1 VTEIILGP
9 PGTGKTTTLVGVVRD
24 ELARG
29 VAPERMGYVSFTR
42 RAAQEAMERATG
54 ALKKTKKDFPYFS
67 TLHSLCFRQLGL
79 SRSDVLEGS
88 RLRAFADWAD
98 VSLSGRVS
106 EDGNWTGYDEGDRIL
121 FMENLARVRGYSLD
135 RAYHEFDDDNL
146 SWTEVDRVSRA
157 LAKFKADNGLYDFT
171 DMLHDFVANC
181 SSPEL
186 DVLLVD
192 EAQDLS
198 WLQWRVV
205 RKLAAGCRRTVV
217 AGDDDQAI
225 YQWAGADSG
234 HLVDMEGDVRVLG
247 QSFRVPPAMAQL
259 ANELIGR
266 VTHRRPKTWRPKPG
280 ELGEIREFSDFRHV
294 DVDEDQTL
302 ILTRNNYAAD
312 EHVCPELRSRGIIY
326 ERHGR
331 SSINEKLYSS
341 ARAWT
346 RLAAGELVL
355 AFEAAHLY
363 DYLSVDVGITRA
375 AKHLIQDAPREL
387 EVSHATL
394 VAEYGLLAGRRPWF
408 EVFDVAPVAEVEYIR
423 AALAR
428 GDKPSERPRVVVSTV
443 HGSKGAEADHVVV
456 LKDMARRTHREM
468 QQNPDDEV
476 RVWYVAVTRAKRRL
490 TIVESQTPQECP
502 WI

>member
-1 VTEIILGP
+1 VTEIVLGP

-24 ELARG
+24 ELERG
-29 VAPERMGYVSFTR
+29 VAMDKIGYVSFTR
-42 RAAQEAMERATG
+42 RAAHEAIERATG
-54 ALKKTKKDFPYFS
+54 VLKKSKKDFPYFS

-88 RLRAFADWAD
+88 RLRAFADWAE

-121 FMENLARVRGYSLD
+121 FMENVARVRGDSLA

-146 SWTEVDRVSRA
+146 PWTEVDRVSRS

-171 DMLHDFVANC
+171 DMLHEFTCNSATV
-181 SSPEL
+181 PLE
-186 DVLLVD
+186 VLLVD

-205 RKLAAGCRRTVV
+205 RKLAEGCRRVVV

-225 YQWAGADSG
+225 YRWAGAEAD
-234 HLVDMEGDVRVLG
+234 HLIDMTGDARVLG
-247 QSFRVPPAMAQL
+247 QSYRVPPAVATL
-259 ANELIGR
+259 ANALIGR
-266 VTHRRPKTWRPKPG
+266 IAHRRPKIWEPKPG
-280 ELGEIREFSDFRHV
+280 ESGEVQHAGDFRHV
-294 DVDEDQTL
+294 SVDDGQTL

-312 EHVCPELRSRGIIY
+312 EYVCPELRGRGIIY

-331 SSINEKLYSS
+331 TSINEKLYNS

-346 RLAAGELVL
+346 RLMAGEKIF
-355 AFEAAHLY
+355 ATEAAHVY
-363 DYLSVDVGITRA
+363 DQMSGLSQDAKAAVQRA
-375 AKHLIQDAPREL
+375 ASDVQYSYEEL
-387 EVSHATL
+387 VS
-394 VAEYGLLAGRRPWF
+394 YGGLLTQRQPWF
-408 EVFDVAPVAEVEYIR
+408 DALDRAKIEDREYIR

-456 LKDMARRTHREM
+456 LKDMAKRTHLEM
-468 QQNPDDEV
+468 QKNPDDEV